1 MLTWLAIKGAW
12 VSFLGWCKERWEL
25 LVGVLVGVLG
35 MIALRGSGKDMKKVL
50 DEKND
55 LIDEL
60 SEADS
65 VAREK
70 EDEALRINLQRY
82 LEAEEAA
89 KKNLEETV
97 SNLDD
102 EKKSKLKELLSSDSP
117 EEEIARRLKEY
128 LD

>member
-12 VSFLGWCKERWEL
+12 ASFLGWCKERWEL

>member
-1 MLTWLAIKGAW
+1 MLTWLAVKSAW
-12 VSFLGWCKERWEL
+12 ASFLGWCKERWEL

-65 VAREK
+65 IARAK

>member
-1 MLTWLAIKGAW
+1 MLTWLAVKSAW
-12 VSFLGWCKERWEL
+12 ASFLGWCKERWEL

-65 VAREK
+65 IARAK

-82 LEAEEAA
+82 LEAEETA